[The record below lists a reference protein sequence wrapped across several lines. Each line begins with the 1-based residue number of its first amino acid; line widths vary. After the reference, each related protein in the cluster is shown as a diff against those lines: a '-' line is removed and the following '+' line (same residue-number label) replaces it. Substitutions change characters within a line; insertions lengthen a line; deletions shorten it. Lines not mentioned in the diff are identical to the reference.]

1 MQTPQLCVVLI
12 LELIAVLIV
21 LRHLHVVAAQLRV
34 QALRA
39 DLWSEAM
46 LLFFFRRAILR
57 GMRRY
62 P

>member
-34 QALRA
+34 QAKGLICSQR
-39 DLWSEAM
+39 LCC
-46 LLFFFRRAILR
+46 FFSFAEQFCEE
-57 GMRRY
+57 
-62 P
+62 